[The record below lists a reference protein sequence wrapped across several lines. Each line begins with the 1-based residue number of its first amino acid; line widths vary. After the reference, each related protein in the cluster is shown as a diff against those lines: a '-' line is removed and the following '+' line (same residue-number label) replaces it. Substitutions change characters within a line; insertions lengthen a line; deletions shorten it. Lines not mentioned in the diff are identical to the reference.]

1 MRQHGDNGDNVVLI
15 LGENHFHN
23 ISAFTWPSWPNVID
37 IQPTATGPVLTE
49 PSNYENY
56 KNDSGAGCWRGSTFY
71 KLIRLG
77 TVSTLHWQSVLG
89 GAGAGVTLEQL
100 KCRSQTHCHH
110 MLAAAALFLTLMKI
124 TPPWTHG

>member
-1 MRQHGDNGDNVVLI
+1 MLIALVSYNQLHRNTFSPVYLRGTLAARIMRQHGDNGDNVVLK

-56 KNDSGAGCWRGSTFY
+56 KNDSGAGCWLGSTFY
-71 KLIRLG
+71 KLIRL
-77 TVSTLHWQSVLG
+77 
-89 GAGAGVTLEQL
+89 
-100 KCRSQTHCHH
+100 
-110 MLAAAALFLTLMKI
+110 AALEVRA
-124 TPPWTHG
+124 GRG

>member
-1 MRQHGDNGDNVVLI
+1 MLK

-23 ISAFTWPSWPNVID
+23 ISAFTWPSWTNVID
-37 IQPTATGPVLTE
+37 IQPAATGPVLTE

-56 KNDSGAGCWRGSTFY
+56 KKDSGASCWRGSTFY
-71 KLIRLG
+71 KLIRLAAVG
-77 TVSTLHWQSVLG
+77 TLHW
-89 GAGAGVTLEQL
+89 AGRGWAGVHLEQL

-124 TPPWTHG
+124 TPPWTHGLISLKTDSSRHF